1 MTPDMHYRLALQI
14 ADRGI
19 RRYNDD
25 VLRYVAELRRS
36 GHRSTAL
43 DIAADPAQPDVAR
56 ERAFGRLPVAVETV
70 DERVAS
76 KAA

>member
-25 VLRYVAELRRS
+25 VLRYVAELRRN

-43 DIAADPAQPDVAR
+43 DIASDPAQPDVAR
-56 ERAFGRLPVAVETV
+56 ERAFGRLPVAVKV
-70 DERVAS
+70 IDRRVS
-76 KAA
+76 QAA